1 MGWSRR
7 LGVGVDSSAGVWD
20 GQEPE
25 MRQEP
30 GMVQEPRRGR
40 VQEHEGMG
48 LGWEVTTQHGLGIGQ
63 KPGRKHVRGRGQV
76 HTESICDNIPAI
88 SCLNGKNGQT

>member
-1 MGWSRR
+1 M
-7 LGVGVDSSAGVWD
+7 DSSTGVWD

-40 VQEHEGMG
+40 G
-48 LGWEVTTQHGLGIGQ
+48 LGGYKSMRAGVGGNNSTWDWAEAWEETCTW
-63 KPGRKHVRGRGQV
+63 
-76 HTESICDNIPAI
+76 
-88 SCLNGKNGQT
+88 